1 MPVEKVPNSKS
12 KLARRLVCDRCS
24 VRSAIYVGDSPAA
37 PDLTA
42 CERAE
47 VDGWAYDIGFFSM
60 LVGHTVLCPACKK
73 G

>member
-1 MPVEKVPNSKS
+1 MPVEKVTNSKS
-12 KLARRLVCDRCS
+12 KLARRLVCDRCG
-24 VRSAIYVGDSPAA
+24 VRSKPYVGCSPAA

-47 VDGWAYDIGFFSM
+47 ADGWAFDIGFFSM
-60 LVGHTVLCPACKK
+60 LVGHTVLCPDCKK